1 MLEFAEVEK
10 SYNGKTILNITYL
23 KLEKGMYWLQG
34 PNGSGKTT
42 FLRIISGILPFRGS
56 INFCGIDLH
65 KKPAEYRRQISWADA
80 EPEYPSFLTG
90 HELVSFYRYIRQASL
105 SQIDELISLF
115 SVNDFLD
122 QPIGSYS
129 SGLVKKFSIFLAFI
143 GYPPLILLDEP
154 LSSLD
159 PETIPK
165 VMKLIND
172 SNKVLGISF
181 LLSSHQDMEKDLLI
195 MFKKLFV
202 SDKKI
207 IVAT

>member
-10 SYNGKTILNITYL
+10 SFNGKTILNIPSL

-42 FLRIISGILPFRGS
+42 FLRITSGILPFKGS
-56 INFCGIDLH
+56 ITFCGIDLH
-65 KKPAEYRRQISWADA
+65 KRPTEYRRQISWADA

-90 HELVSFYRYIRQASL
+90 HELVSFYRYIRKASL
-105 SQIDELISLF
+105 SQTDELISLF

-129 SGLVKKFSIFLAFI
+129 SGIVKKFSIFLAFI

-159 PETIPK
+159 PKTVTI
-165 VMKLIND
+165 VMKLISD
-172 SNKVLGISF
+172 SHKELGISF
-181 LLSSHQDMEKDLLI
+181 LLSSHQDMEKDFLLI
-195 MFKKLFV
+195 FKKLFV

-207 IVAT
+207 IIAT

>member
-1 MLEFAEVEK
+1 MLEFSDVEK
-10 SYNGKTILNITYL
+10 SYNGKNILNIPSL

-42 FLRIISGILPFRGS
+42 FLRIISGILPFKGS
-56 INFCGIDLH
+56 ITFCGIDMR
-65 KKPAEYRRQISWADA
+65 KKPAEYRRQISWAEA

-90 HELVSFYRYIRQASL
+90 NELVSFYRYIRKASP
-105 SQIDELISLF
+105 SQTDELISLF
-115 SVNDFLD
+115 SVNDILD

-129 SGLVKKFSIFLAFI
+129 SGIVKRLSIFLAFI

-159 PETIPK
+159 PETIPR

-172 SNKVLGISF
+172 SNKELGISF
-181 LLSSHQDMEKDLLI
+181 LLSSHQDMEKDYSM

-207 IVAT
+207 IVAQ